1 MDGYVVAG
9 YGTTLLGLGGYS
21 LWILRLGRRLA
32 RDTQGR
38 DAQGRDAQ
46 GGNVK

>member
-9 YGTTLLGLGGYS
+9 YGTTLLGLAGYS
-21 LWILRLGRRLA
+21 LWVLRLGRRL
-32 RDTQGR
+32 TR